1 MIYYLDSSALVKR
14 YAAESGSDKV
24 TGLIEGEHKIA
35 VSWLA
40 IPETLSA
47 VVRRAKGGSIS
58 ADDLAAIRSQ
68 LNQDMQRFIIV
79 EVHGAPVDGIETL
92 IARHALRGADSI
104 HLSTALW
111 LGKAAKS
118 PVVFVASD
126 NELLNAARAER
137 IKTFNPAE
145 ESAK

>member
-24 TGLIEGEHKIA
+24 AALIEGDHKIA
-35 VSWLA
+35 ISWLA

-47 VVRRAKGGSIS
+47 IARRAKGGSMR
-58 ADDLAAIRSQ
+58 AEELAAIRDQLSQ
-68 LNQDMQRFIIV
+68 DIQRFLIV
-79 EVHGAPVDGIETL
+79 EVSGAPVDGIETL

-111 LGKAAKS
+111 LGKATKT
-118 PVVFVASD
+118 PIIFVASD
-126 NELLNAARAER
+126 AELLNAARSDR
-137 IKTFNPAE
+137 LKTYNPAE
-145 ESAK
+145 DI